1 MDSNNGL
8 GNDMDRDICI
18 FCVIV
23 SLMVMMNIW
32 NLNLN

>member
-18 FCVIV
+18 FCV